1 MVKISQYTSISTL
14 ADEDLFDTSQY
25 DPVALDYNTRSI
37 SYEDMIESIKTSIYT
52 STTVD
57 AAASPGVGNNRTVF
71 YSATA
76 PGSMSLPLPIAGRM
90 ITFVRIANGGTA
102 ATIATTGPGV
112 LINGAALFATDTTL
126 YSIQTAHCDG
136 TNWFI
141 A

>member
-1 MVKISQYTSISTL
+1 MVKISQYTTISTL
-14 ADEDLFDTSQY
+14 SGADLFDTSQY

-37 SYEDMIESIKTSIYT
+37 SYEAIKTDIYT

-76 PGSMSLPLPIAGRM
+76 PGSMSLPLPVAGRM